1 MWPFKQPAGPR
12 LALLA
17 GVALMG
23 GLLACPP
30 LGTTQDK
37 QAAQP
42 DKHKQPDKV
51 AAPDDLAEQIRDLQ
65 AKVAKLETALQQ
77 KQLGTPGTGEM
88 GGQKMGKGM
97 MEMGGMEGM
106 KPEEMMKM
114 MLKMRGTKPS
124 ELYPLLMSLP
134 ELSPEKRDEVQRQAN
149 ERMKAGTA
157 LLSQGLERVS
167 NAAAGNDEAAMQK
180 GTAQMREGL
189 ALFESGLAAH
199 RALAE
204 GKAPRDIALEWFRRE
219 MNLLPPLSSEAH
231 GGVFG
236 LSWFHF
242 FFMVIL
248 IGFAAAM
255 VWMYFHKM
263 RRAAALLQSLTGG
276 APSPQGAEVAAITPA
291 AQPFLSDGRP
301 APAAIPLASAGPASF
316 AKLTKWTGKLRVS
329 RIFQETPD
337 VKTFRLMNP
346 LGGVLPFSYLPG
358 QFLTVTVPVNGKP
371 VKRSY
376 TIASSPTQHDYA
388 EITVKHEEGG
398 EVSGHLHNHV
408 QEGDLLESS
417 GPSGSFIFTGR
428 ECKCILLIGGGVG
441 ITPLMSVLRYLTDRS
456 WTGDIFLVYSCHS
469 PREIIFHEEL
479 DYLQRRHPN
488 LRVIVTV
495 SQPEGA
501 NWKGAM
507 GRITKELIARSVPDL
522 ASRYVHLCGPVP
534 LMEEVKRILVELG
547 VPPERVKT
555 EAFGRALGKPELT
568 RPPVT
573 LPADAGAET
582 RVAQVALPG
591 VTFSLS
597 DKSAPLPPDKVILD
611 IADEI
616 GVEIDNSCRVGTC
629 GTCRVKLQSGQV
641 TMAIEEG
648 LEPGDKEK
656 NIILACQAKSAGNV
670 VVEA

>member
-1 MWPFKQPAGPR
+1 MRLFKQPAGLR
-12 LALLA
+12 LAFLA
-17 GVALMG
+17 AVALLG
-23 GLLACPP
+23 GLLAWPP

-37 QAAQP
+37 RSAQP
-42 DKHKQPDKV
+42 DKHKQPEKA
-51 AAPDDLAEQIRDLQ
+51 AAPDNLAEQIRDLQ
-65 AKVAKLETALQQ
+65 AKVAKLESALKQ
-77 KQLGTPGTGEM
+77 KHQGTPGTKGM
-88 GGQKMGKGM
+88 GGQKMGMGM
-97 MEMGGMEGM
+97 KEMGGMEGM

-114 MLKMRGTKPS
+114 MLGMRGTKPS
-124 ELYPLLMSLP
+124 ELYPSLMSLS
-134 ELSPEKRDEVQRQAN
+134 ELSPEKRDEVQRQAH
-149 ERMKAGTA
+149 ERMKAAAA
-157 LLSQGLERVS
+157 LMSQGLERIS
-167 NAAAGNDEAAMQK
+167 NAAGDDYVVMQK
-180 GTAQMREGL
+180 GTEQMREGL

-204 GKAPRDIALEWFRRE
+204 GQAPRDIALQWFRRE
-219 MNLLPPLSSEAH
+219 MNLLPPASPEAH

-248 IGFAAAM
+248 IGFSAAM
-255 VWMYFHKM
+255 IWMYFYKM

-276 APSPQGAEVAAITPA
+276 APPPQRAEVAASTTP
-291 AQPFLSDGRP
+291 AQPFLSDREP
-301 APAAIPLASAGPASF
+301 APAAFPLASAGPAAL

-346 LGGVLPFSYLPG
+346 LSGVLPFSYLPG
-358 QFLTVTVPVNGKP
+358 QFLTVTVLINGKP

-376 TIASSPTQHDYA
+376 TIASSPTQHDYV
-388 EITVKHEEGG
+388 EITVKHEEPG
-398 EVSGHLHNHV
+398 EVSGHLHTHV

-441 ITPLMSVLRYLTDRS
+441 ITPLMSVIRYLTDRS
-456 WTGDIFLVYSCHS
+456 WPGDIFLVYSCHS
-469 PREIIFHEEL
+469 PRDIIFREEL
-479 DYLQRRHPN
+479 DYLQRRHSN
-488 LRVIVTV
+488 LRVIVTL

-501 NWKGAM
+501 DWKGPT
-507 GRITKELIARSVPDL
+507 GRITKEHIARSVPDV

-534 LMEEVKRILVELG
+534 LMEAVKRMLAELG

-555 EAFGRALGKPELT
+555 EAFGPALGKPELT
-568 RPPVT
+568 RPPAA
-573 LPADAGAET
+573 LPADAGAEE
-582 RVAQVALPG
+582 RAARVALPA

-597 DKSAPLPPDKVILD
+597 DKSAPLPPDKAILD
-611 IADEI
+611 VADEI

-629 GTCRVKLQSGQV
+629 GTCRVKLLSGQV
-641 TMAIEEG
+641 TMAVQDG

-656 NIILACQAKSAGNV
+656 NIILACQAKSIGNV

>member
-1 MWPFKQPAGPR
+1 MWLFKQPVGPR
-12 LALLA
+12 LALVA
-17 GVALMG
+17 AVALLG
-23 GLLACPP
+23 GLLAWPP

-37 QAAQP
+37 QSAQP
-42 DKHKQPDKV
+42 DKHKQPDKA
-51 AAPDDLAEQIRDLQ
+51 AAPDNLAEQIRDLK
-65 AKVAKLETALQQ
+65 AKVAKLETALKQ
-77 KQLGTPGTGEM
+77 KHQVTPDTGAM
-88 GGQKMGKGM
+88 GGQKMGMGM
-97 MEMGGMEGM
+97 KEMGGMEGM
-106 KPEEMMKM
+106 KPDEMMKM
-114 MLKMRGTKPS
+114 MRGMKPR
-124 ELYPLLMSLP
+124 ELYPSLMSLP
-134 ELSPEKRDEVQRQAN
+134 ELSPEKRDEVQRQAD

-157 LLSQGLERVS
+157 LMSQGLERLS
-167 NAAAGNDEAAMQK
+167 NAAGDDYVAKQK
-180 GTAQMREGL
+180 GTEQMREGL
-189 ALFESGLAAH
+189 ALFESGLAAD

-204 GKAPRDIALEWFRRE
+204 GKAPRDVALQWFRQE
-219 MNLLPPLSSEAH
+219 MNLLPPPSPEAH

-255 VWMYFHKM
+255 IWMYFHKM

-276 APSPQGAEVAAITPA
+276 APPPQGADVAAGTPP
-291 AQPFLSDGRP
+291 AQPSLSDGKS
-301 APAAIPLASAGPASF
+301 APPVIPLASAGPDLG
-316 AKLTKWTGKLRVS
+316 AKPTKWTGKLRVS

-358 QFLTVTVPVNGKP
+358 QFLTVTVPIDDKP

-376 TIASSPTQHDYA
+376 TIASAPTQHDYV

-398 EVSGHLHNHV
+398 EVSGHLHTHV

-456 WTGDIFLVYSCHS
+456 WPGDIFLVYSCHS
-469 PREIIFHEEL
+469 TPDIIFREEL

-495 SQPEGA
+495 SQRDGA
-501 NWKGAM
+501 DWKGPT
-507 GRITKELIARSVPDL
+507 GRITKDLIARSVPDL

-534 LMEEVKRILVELG
+534 LMEEVKRMLAELG

-568 RPPVT
+568 RPPVA
-573 LPADAGAET
+573 LPADAGAEE
-582 RVAQVALPG
+582 RAAQVAFPA
-591 VTFSLS
+591 VTFSVS
-597 DKSAPLPPDKVILD
+597 DKSAPLPSDKVILD
-611 IADEI
+611 VADEI

-629 GTCRVKLQSGQV
+629 GTCRVKLLSGQV
-641 TMAIEEG
+641 TMAVEDG
-648 LEPGDKEK
+648 LQPGDKEK
-656 NIILACQAKSAGNV
+656 NIILACQAKSPGNV